1 MNKRKTSLI
10 FFIFSMIFLYLP
22 LIVLIIYS
30 FNSSKSVVWEGF
42 SLKWY
47 KELFDHSGNLW
58 NSFKYSIFIAIFSGI
73 ISTIIGTLGGIGLQ
87 WYSFKSKKTLQL
99 LSYLPLV
106 IPDIILGVSLL
117 IFFVTIKFELGLLSI
132 FIVHTTVNI
141 PFILLIVLSRLK
153 EIDYSIVEASY
164 DLGATE
170 YETLKKII
178 IPILNP
184 AIISGFLI
192 AFTLSFDDFVATFF
206 VAGPGASTLPLRV
219 YSMIR
224 LGVTPTINAISVIFI
239 GLAILLTISTKGLQK
254 YIIK

>member
-87 WYSFKSKKTLQL
+87 WYSFKSKKTFQL